1 MRISPILRSLIA
13 LSCLAA
19 AAGAQSA
26 PSARDALLV
35 TPGWLADH
43 LKDPNVVVLFMG
55 QPPDFEKG
63 HIPGARFVD
72 FRGISVQDSTG
83 KGLTLEMPPAQQL
96 HETFVKLGVSD
107 NSRVIV
113 YYNGRTG
120 GPVSIA
126 TRLVMTLDH
135 AGLGKNAALLDGG
148 QVAWVA
154 AGNALTTDVAAVQ
167 PGHLSALTIKPV
179 IVTADFVRDHIAKPG
194 FSIVD
199 GRAAA
204 FYDGVQTGGGQ
215 NSPHK
220 TGHVASAKNVPYTE
234 IVDETGKLKA
244 ADQLAALF
252 SKAGVAKGD
261 TVIGYCHIGQQ
272 ATAMLFAARTLR
284 YPILFYDGSFEDWSR
299 RDYPV
304 DGPAKKSGSPE

>member
-1 MRISPILRSLIA
+1 
-13 LSCLAA
+13 
-19 AAGAQSA
+19 
-26 PSARDALLV
+26 V
-35 TPGWLADH
+35 TPAWLADH

-55 QPPDFEKG
+55 QPADFEKG

-72 FRGISVQDSTG
+72 FRGISLQDSTG
-83 KGLTLEMPPAQQL
+83 KGLALEMPPAQQL

-179 IVTADFVRDHIAKPG
+179 IVSADFVRDHIAKPG

-244 ADQLAALF
+244 AR
-252 SKAGVAKGD
+252 SAGGAILEGWRGQGRHSHRILPYRPASDGD
-261 TVIGYCHIGQQ
+261 AFRRAHARLSDSLLRRIIRGLV
-272 ATAMLFAARTLR
+272 AARL
-284 YPILFYDGSFEDWSR
+284 SR
-299 RDYPV
+299 RWP
-304 DGPAKKSGSPE
+304 GEEER